1 MKLAIHHTLISRE
14 GKFPN
19 FSPEWQY
26 FFFSMLN
33 LRIKFT
39 LGLYARY
46 QKNKNI
52 CCSEQKNVEFN
63 SRLSVSFLQ
72 RNFLNQV
79 CAITNNS
86 QRTHAHTQIHT
97 HTPVQSPLYISSFT
111 SRICLIYPK
120 SLCQVWPDVQKARSQ
135 FF

>member
-1 MKLAIHHTLISRE
+1 MAIHHTLISRE

-26 FFFSMLN
+26 FFSMLN

-63 SRLSVSFLQ
+63 SRLSVSFPQ

-97 HTPVQSPLYISSFT
+97 HTPVHSPLYISSFT